1 MASPNNERA
10 VSYDPATELHLVSK
24 KDSCR
29 EQNAPGGVPEYCDA
43 RAVQMHMESLGHIS
57 TAGIPA
63 RGKVKFSDKINK
75 AYHPAQAIL
84 SVPPILASRPKL
96 LSATELHQLYAGTSV
111 PAYRYLSA
119 LLSTAVISPVIAL
132 DPSKW
137 LAGISEVNL
146 SDVVEAWLNTNRN
159 TAYEQLNS
167 IGLDTNTSRLTGVLT
182 VKQRSGYAGGPL
194 TAGSREF
201 VVFWVDWGSG
211 FQYEGTTSAAVH
223 DFSSLPAAG
232 LEYKV
237 FLPVD
242 VLAHAR
248 PGSKCAKT
256 VKVRAV
262 LSWNT
267 PPSTTDPCAPV
278 VWGNSLDGVILIP
291 PGINVSSGARS
302 SSRFASAGSCLHEV
316 S

>member
-1 MASPNNERA
+1 MRA
-10 VSYDPATELHLVSK
+10 VSYKPATGLHLVSEEYI
-24 KDSCR
+24 CR
-29 EQNAPGGVPEYCDA
+29 EENTPGRAAEYSDA
-43 RAVQMHMESLGHIS
+43 REVQMGSLGDFS
-57 TAGIPA
+57 TAAIPA
-63 RGKVKFSDKINK
+63 GDTVEFSGEIN
-75 AYHPAQAIL
+75 QAIHP
-84 SVPPILASRPKL
+84 VPPILASKPKL
-96 LSATELHQLYAGTSV
+96 LSAAELHQLYAGTSV
-111 PAYRYLSA
+111 PAHRYLA
-119 LLSTAVISPVIAL
+119 TLLSTAVNSPAIAL

-137 LAGISEVNL
+137 LAGISEINL
-146 SDVVEAWLNTNRN
+146 SDVVKAWLNTNRN

-167 IGLDTNTSRLTGVLT
+167 IGLDANTSRLTGVLT
-182 VKQRSGYAGGPL
+182 VKRRSGYAGGPM

-201 VVFWVDWGSG
+201 VVFWADWGSG
-211 FQYEGTTSAAVH
+211 FQYEGTTSVAVH

-237 FLPVD
+237 FLPVN

-248 PGSKCAKT
+248 PGSKGART

-267 PPSTTDPCAPV
+267 PPSTSDPCAPV

-302 SSRFASAGSCLHEV
+302 RSKFAPAGCCLRET